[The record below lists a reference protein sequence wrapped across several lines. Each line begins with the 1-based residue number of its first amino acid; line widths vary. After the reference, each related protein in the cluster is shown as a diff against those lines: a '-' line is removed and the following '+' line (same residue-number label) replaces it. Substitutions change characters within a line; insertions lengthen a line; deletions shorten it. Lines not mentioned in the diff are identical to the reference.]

1 MSWWTEYT
9 PHVPLIAGA
18 VAGGVMAWLRNFSNK
33 QMTRAAK
40 LAEAATCA
48 GLSTAISEA
57 CTLYLSWPENWA
69 VPIGVFVGWLGTD
82 TLRSALAKLFDK
94 FLNK

>member
-1 MSWWTEYT
+1 M
-9 PHVPLIAGA
+9 AG
-18 VAGGVMAWLRNFSNK
+18 LRTFSNK

-40 LAEAATCA
+40 FAEAATCA

-57 CTLYLSWPENWA
+57 CTLYLAWPENWA

-94 FLNK
+94 FLAK